1 MTASLRSRGLD
12 VLTAQEDGC
21 MTLTDPELLDRVTA
35 QGRILVTYDADFL
48 ALAGERLAQQVDFST
63 IIRVSAAFGVTS
75 EIVDDIQ
82 LIAESIAADEA
93 QNRVFYVPL

>member
-1 MTASLRSRGLD
+1 MTASLRSRGLN
-12 VLTAQEDGC
+12 VLTAQEDGG
-21 MTLTDPELLDRVTA
+21 MTLPDPELLDRVTA

-48 ALAGERLAQQVDFST
+48 ALANQRLAQRVDFST
-63 IIRVSAAFGVTS
+63 IVRVSAAFGVTS